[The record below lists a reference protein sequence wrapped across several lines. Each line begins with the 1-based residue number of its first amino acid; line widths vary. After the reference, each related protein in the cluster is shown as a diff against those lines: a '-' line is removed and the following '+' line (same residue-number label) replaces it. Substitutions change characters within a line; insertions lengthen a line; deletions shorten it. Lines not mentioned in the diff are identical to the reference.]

1 MLFVALAQLVIV
13 AGLAAALF
21 VRERDHAAELGRA
34 HGRTSGE
41 LLELANRVQHPQFF
55 QPPQHAPDPGDVVEP
70 ELDGFELAGRHAELE
85 DEFDRLLDVDEG

>member
-1 MLFVALAQLVIV
+1 MLFVALAQLAVI

-34 HGRTSGE
+34 HGRTSTE

-55 QPPQHAPDPGDVVEP
+55 QPPAHEPSASDIVEP
-70 ELDGFELAGRHAELE
+70 ELDGFELAGRHAELAE
-85 DEFDRLLDVDEG
+85 EFDRLLDVDQE